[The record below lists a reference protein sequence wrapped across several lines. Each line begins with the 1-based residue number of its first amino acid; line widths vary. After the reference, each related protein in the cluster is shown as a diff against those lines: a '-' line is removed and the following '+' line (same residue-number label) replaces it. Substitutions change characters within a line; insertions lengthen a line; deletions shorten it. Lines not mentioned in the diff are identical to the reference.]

1 MINLSDIQK
10 MSVAERLQTME
21 ALWESLQSG
30 ESDVESP
37 EWHGEVLRERKRK
50 IENGETEFISLEELK
65 KRRYQ

>member
-21 ALWESLQSG
+21 ALWESLQSD
-30 ESDVESP
+30 ESGVESP
-37 EWHGEVLRERKRK
+37 EWHGEILRERKRK
-50 IENGETEFISLEELK
+50 IENGETEFITLEELK